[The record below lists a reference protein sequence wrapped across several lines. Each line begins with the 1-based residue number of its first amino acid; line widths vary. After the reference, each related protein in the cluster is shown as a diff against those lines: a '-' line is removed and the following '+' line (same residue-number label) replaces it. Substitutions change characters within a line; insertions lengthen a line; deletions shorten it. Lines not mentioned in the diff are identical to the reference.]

1 MPLTHHEVKK
11 GVLYPL
17 LSKSRK
23 RGSIGSLF
31 SSKPVTYEND
41 KGRNSSGSNPKLR
54 NNHNNNFLEV
64 TKFKLKHYKRKE
76 SPLRSAK

>member
-1 MPLTHHEVKK
+1 MPLTNHEVKK

-31 SSKPVTYEND
+31 SSKPIIYEND
-41 KGRNSSGSNPKLR
+41 RGRNSSASIHKLK
-54 NNHNNNFLEV
+54 NNHNNNVLEV
-64 TKFKLKHYKRKE
+64 TKFKLRHYKRKE